1 MNKSFKQGVA
11 RLIGIARGAQEDMS
25 PHIVADLVFLCFER
39 RYSKQIF
46 FRMQKSEVFFPEGAK
61 RVFFQNFSR
70 GGPKLAKFVFSH
82 STKNTTFFAKIFK
95 IQVGLAPL
103 PPPSDAHAQHYSIL

>member
-11 RLIGIARGAQEDMS
+11 RLIGVARGAQEDMS

-46 FRMQKSEVFFPEGAK
+46 FRMQKSEVFFPEGGQEGIFPK
-61 RVFFQNFSR
+61 FF
-70 GGPKLAKFVFSH
+70 
-82 STKNTTFFAKIFK
+82 
-95 IQVGLAPL
+95 
-103 PPPSDAHAQHYSIL
+103 

>member
-46 FRMQKSEVFFPEGAK
+46 FRMQKSEVFFQRGAT

-70 GGPKLAKFVFSH
+70 GQNWQNLFFLTQLKTQHFLLRFSK
-82 STKNTTFFAKIFK
+82 SRW
-95 IQVGLAPL
+95 GLAPL
-103 PPPSDAHAQHYSIL
+103 PPPSDTHAQHYSIL